1 MRNLTRAVVILL
13 TVALAAC
20 HAAPIAYKGQAVPGT
35 GGTIS
40 GVVRSAAG
48 ASLEGRRVTAI
59 DTRTSARF
67 EGMTGANGGYTIQVP
82 PGMYRIELTLLTG
95 ERITTQPA
103 PTEINVGDLDAQRDF
118 VVGGR

>member
-1 MRNLTRAVVILL
+1 MMML

-20 HAAPIAYKGQAVPGT
+20 HAAPIAYKGQTVPGT

-48 ASLEGRRVTAI
+48 SSLEGRRVTAI

-67 EGMTGANGGYTIQVP
+67 EGTTGANGGYTIQVP
-82 PGMYRIELTLLTG
+82 PGMYRIELALMAG
-95 ERITTQPA
+95 ERITTQPS

>member
-1 MRNLTRAVVILL
+1 MRNLTRAVMMLL

-48 ASLEGRRVTAI
+48 SSLEGRRVTAI

-67 EGMTGANGGYTIQVP
+67 EGTTGANGGYTIQVP
-82 PGMYRIELTLLTG
+82 PGMYRIELTLMQG
-95 ERITTQPA
+95 ETITRQPD

>member
-1 MRNLTRAVVILL
+1 MRNLTRAVMILL

-48 ASLEGRRVTAI
+48 SSLEGRRVAAI

-67 EGMTGANGGYTIQVP
+67 EGTTGANGGYTIQVP
-82 PGMYRIELTLLTG
+82 PGMYRIELALMAG
-95 ERITTQPA
+95 ERITTQPS
-103 PTEINVGDLDAQRDF
+103 PTEISVGDLDAQRDF